1 MSDTYLPL
9 RRQSRRRRS
18 FEPVLIEVGA
28 RSAWGYGAGLAAL
41 LDEIESPRMWD
52 PVRSH
57 GRTKVVTFPI
67 DRTDDLVTLLEHR
80 ENRPV
85 EIVVVDR

>member
-1 MSDTYLPL
+1 MSDAYLPFP
-9 RRQSRRRRS
+9 RQRRRCRS
-18 FEPVLIEVGA
+18 LEPVRIEIGA
-28 RSAWGYGAGLAAL
+28 RSAWGYGPGLAAL

-57 GRTKVVTFPI
+57 GRTKVVTFPT
-67 DRTDDLVTLLEHR
+67 DRASDLITLLEHR

-85 EIVVVDR
+85 EISAVDR